1 MDAKRQ
7 GLMSVIGRVL
17 LATIFL
23 LSGLHKIADPAGTQ
37 QYMSAMGMPATGVF
51 LVGAIV
57 FELAGALSL
66 ILGYWTRVGATL
78 LIVFMIPATAIFHTN
93 FADQIQFIMFL
104 KNLAMTGGLLYV
116 LAYGPGPLS
125 LDARVADGRA

>member
-1 MDAKRQ
+1 MDPKRQ

-66 ILGYWTRVGATL
+66 ILGYWTRVGAML

-125 LDARVADGRA
+125 LDARVAGGRA

>member
-7 GLMSVIGRVL
+7 GIVSAVGRIL

-23 LSGLHKIADPAGTQ
+23 LSGLHKIADPVGTQ
-37 QYMSAMGMPATGVF
+37 QYMSAMGMPATGFF

-57 FELAGALSL
+57 LELAGALSL

-78 LIVFMIPATAIFHTN
+78 LIVFMIPATLIFHTN
-93 FADQIQFIMFL
+93 FADRIQFIMFL
-104 KNLAMTGGLLYV
+104 KNVAMTGGLLYV

-125 LDARVADGRA
+125 LDVRLAGARS

>member
-7 GLMSVIGRVL
+7 GVVSAIGRIL

-37 QYMSAMGMPATGVF
+37 QFMSAMGMPAPGFF

-78 LIVFMIPATAIFHTN
+78 LIVFMIPATLIFHTN
-93 FADQIQFIMFL
+93 FGDQIQFIMFL

-116 LAYGPGPLS
+116 LAFGPGPLS
-125 LDARVADGRA
+125 LDVRLAAARA